1 MVVEVMGG
9 AFQHWC
15 LWITSAGTH
24 FYNHGKQALVAYK
37 NAHLMVVT
45 TLKNSVLQ
53 LRIFS
58 IKYCYCALCFFCSF
72 YGSKYEALLLKQPT

>member
-37 NAHLMVVT
+37 NAHLMVAT
-45 TLKNSVLQ
+45 TLK
-53 LRIFS
+53 
-58 IKYCYCALCFFCSF
+58 KCFAVEDFLYQILLSCSLF
-72 YGSKYEALLLKQPT
+72 LL